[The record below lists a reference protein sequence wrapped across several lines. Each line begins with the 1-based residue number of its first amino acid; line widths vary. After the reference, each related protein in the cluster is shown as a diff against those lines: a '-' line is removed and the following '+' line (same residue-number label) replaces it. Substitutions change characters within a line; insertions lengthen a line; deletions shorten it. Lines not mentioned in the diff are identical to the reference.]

1 MCEQCKPEPLDLDE
15 ILTTPL
21 EYVFPSIPATL
32 EEEKKQ
38 LLECEASIKFS
49 IKQTETKFLLL
60 GENLACIRDKK
71 LYKHSRYLTFDLYI
85 LNTFNMSKSTA
96 YRLIQISEFTKS
108 RTGATFEKY
117 NYSQLLEIVSIPEE
131 DREKLLFRITPNM
144 SKRAI
149 QKLKHDY
156 FTTKATQQTITQTT
170 TTILPEAPKQTKTD
184 ENITYEDI
192 FNETEKVIEAR
203 EIEPLVL
210 KNKQERQEFLTTY
223 RTWQLIANIDCLKLK
238 IYQRKLKNKSSI
250 VCFEASRFDSNLK
263 ICPEKR
269 YVVVFDMENKIDYG
283 YHFTTSYLNLYFNR
297 ENEIIDYLTK
307 NKTEIE

>member
-1 MCEQCKPEPLDLDE
+1 MCEKCETEQLNLED

-21 EYVFPSIPATL
+21 DYKIPSIPATL
-32 EEEKKQ
+32 EDEKKA
-38 LLECEASIKFS
+38 LLECETSIKIS

-60 GENLACIRDKK
+60 GENLAYIRDKK
-71 LYKHSRYLTFDLYI
+71 LYKHSRYLTFELYI

-117 NYSQLLEIVSIPEE
+117 NYSQLLEIVTVPEE
-131 DREKLLFRITPNM
+131 DREKLLNKITPDM
-144 SKRAI
+144 SKRDI

-170 TTILPEAPKQTKTD
+170 TTILPDAPKPVKTN

-192 FNETEKVIEAR
+192 FNETEKIIEAR
-203 EIEPLVL
+203 EIEPLIL
-210 KNKQERQEFLTTY
+210 KNKQERQDFLETY
-223 RTWQLIANIDCLKLK
+223 KTWALIANIDCLKLK
-238 IYQRKLKNKSSI
+238 IYQHRLKNKSSI
-250 VCFEASRFDSNLK
+250 VCFEASPFDSNSRFRPSK
-263 ICPEKR
+263 SFVI
-269 YVVVFDMENKIDYG
+269 VFDSDNKIDYG
-283 YHFTTSYLNLYFNR
+283 FRFQKSQLNLSFNS